1 MDFMAQRARRILRT
15 GNDIPIMKTLQK
27 FTDPT
32 TIDVKRL
39 PIELLPDSS
48 RVITRFFG
56 FGEESRM
63 RGIIGRLLAIP
74 EAKVE
79 TLLAP
84 LEQDFGPIHANID
97 SIFRENYAAVKHY
110 IANEASLSEMRQR
123 FIGACFTMEYAIESA
138 ALFNP
143 SMVPAIDQS
152 DVPPGSIRF
161 LMSLRATGEG
171 HLSSIVFRRGLVHAD
186 GTVTV
191 DPPGRYSRPLK
202 ATLPSSFEKR
212 DFVRQLEAL
221 HASTKHA
228 QTVLSRLSDRFTR
241 TELSHAINEVR
252 KQAAVS
258 GESEESNDALLALT
272 QANYQIPL
280 QPGTDISEVVIF
292 PYSDNERRG
301 IEDLRLVRFTADDG
315 SVHYY
320 GTYTAFNGFQIFPHL
335 LKYPVGQDVGVRMLT
350 GRCAK
355 NKGMALFPRTIR
367 GRYAMIARLDNENLY
382 YMESDDVCVWDD
394 ARLLRR
400 PELPWEVIQ
409 IGNCGAPI
417 ETEAGWLLLTH
428 GVGPMR
434 QYSIGAILLDL
445 DNPSRVI
452 GETTE
457 PILVPEGRE
466 RFGYVPNVVYS
477 CGGMIHGGNLIL
489 PYAMSDV
496 ATSIAVID
504 LQELLGALTTDNKAE
519 IKLRETEAVA
529 G

>member
-1 MDFMAQRARRILRT
+1 MT
-15 GNDIPIMKTLQK
+15 VH
-27 FTDPT
+27 
-32 TIDVKRL
+32 VKRL
-39 PIELLPDSS
+39 PIELQPDSS

-56 FGEESRM
+56 PGEENRM
-63 RGIIGRLLAIP
+63 RDIIGRLLAIP
-74 EAKVE
+74 EATVA
-79 TLLAP
+79 TLLAK
-84 LEQDFGPIHANID
+84 LEHDFRPIHSNID
-97 SIFRENYAAVKHY
+97 DIFREHYATVKHH
-110 IANEASLSEMRQR
+110 IPNQGAVSEVRQR

-152 DVPPGSIRF
+152 NVPPGSVRF

-171 HLSSIVFRRGLVHAD
+171 HLSSIVFRRGLVDSD
-186 GTVTV
+186 GSVTV
-191 DPPGRYSRPLK
+191 DPPGRYSRPLR
-202 ATLPSSFEKR
+202 ATVPDHFEKA
-212 DFVRQLEAL
+212 DFIRQLQAL
-221 HASTKHA
+221 DAWTKHA
-228 QTVLSRLSDRFTR
+228 QTILSRLGDRFTR
-241 TELSHAINEVR
+241 AELSNAIDEIR

-280 QPGTDISEVVIF
+280 PPGTDISEVVIF

-301 IEDLRLVRFTADDG
+301 IEDLRLVRFTGDDG

-320 GTYTAFNGFQIFPHL
+320 GTYTAYNGFRIFPHL
-335 LKYPVGQDVGVRMLT
+335 LEYPVGQNVAVHMLT

-355 NKGMALFPRTIR
+355 NKGMALFPRMIR

-382 YMESDDVCVWDD
+382 YMESDDVRVWDE
-394 ARLLRR
+394 ARLLRG
-400 PELPWEVIQ
+400 PEFPWEVIQ
-409 IGNCGAPI
+409 IGNCGPPI

-434 QYSIGAILLDL
+434 QYCIGAILLDL
-445 DNPSRVI
+445 DDPCRVI
-452 GETTE
+452 GQTSE
-457 PILVPEGRE
+457 PMLVPTGKE

-477 CGGMIHGGNLIL
+477 CGGMIHAGKLIL

-504 LQELLGALTTDNKAE
+504 LQELLDSFAPPRA
-519 IKLRETEAVA
+519 
-529 G
+529 